1 MVREASSR
9 TMSQSKPEAR
19 YRNCGLVAFAFC
31 LGLAAQPAIAFK
43 ILTPAENSK
52 LKSGQSLTAQGDLGS
67 DSGIIAVRYFWYP
80 EQAETL
86 VQQDE
91 AESAGG
97 QSSHSIFV

>member
-1 MVREASSR
+1 MVREVSNVKR
-9 TMSQSKPEAR
+9 EAR
-19 YRNCGLVAFAFC
+19 CRRCGLLVLAFC
-31 LGLAAQPAIAFK
+31 LGLAAEPAHAFK
-43 ILTPAENSK
+43 IVNPAENTK
-52 LKSGQSLTAQGDLGS
+52 LKSGQSLTAQVDLGS

-91 AESAGG
+91 SESAGG